1 MFANV
6 ICPCCQPLL
15 AQSGISESNVQRNE
29 AELEFFLLLY
39 SGLHPFAFLQ
49 KKIRKFFL
57 PEVRSRVESVQF
69 LLDHKVAEEGQEQS
83 CLAVCTQL
91 HAIAPARTHTKS
103 DNKRFLIKYF

>member
-57 PEVRSRVESVQF
+57 PEVRSRVESVRF
-69 LLDHKVAEEGQEQS
+69 LLDHKVAEEGQEQKLS
-83 CLAVCTQL
+83 CGLYTVACLSTC
-91 HAIAPARTHTKS
+91 THTHKI
-103 DNKRFLIKYF
+103 R